1 MTNSLTNK
9 PPVWFWIIAV
19 IALLWNIMGVMAYIG
34 QAFITDELIAQM
46 PQEQQAEM
54 LYEHPA
60 WYTALFALAV
70 FCGALACIALLIRKK
85 WAYYLFIV
93 SFICATIQQVY
104 LMIEIENVSKIMP
117 IMIIIVCAFLVWFSK
132 HSISKTWIK

>member
-1 MTNSLTNK
+1 MTNSSTNK

-19 IALLWNIMGVMAYIG
+19 VALLWNAMGVMAYMV
-34 QAFITDELIAQM
+34 QAFITDEMIAEL

-60 WYTALFALAV
+60 WYTSVFALAV

-93 SFICATIQQVY
+93 SFICATVQQVY
-104 LMIEIENVSKIMP
+104 LMIEIENVNKIMP
-117 IMIIIVCAFLVWFSK
+117 IMIIVVCAFLIWLSK
-132 HSISKTWIK
+132 HAISKAWIR